1 MKQIKIDSEFIKLD
15 QLMKLADMVGSGGHA
30 KSMIQDGDVKVNGKV
45 EYQRGK
51 KIRPNDIVEVEG
63 IKIQVL

>member
-30 KSMIQDGDVKVNGKV
+30 KSMIIDGQVKVNGKV

-51 KIRPNDIVEVEG
+51 KIRSNDIIEVEG
-63 IKIQVL
+63 MKIQVL

>member
-30 KSMIQDGDVKVNGKV
+30 KSMIQDGEVKVNGKV

-51 KIRPNDIVEVEG
+51 KIRSNDVVEVEG
-63 IKIQVL
+63 MKIQVL

>member
-30 KSMIQDGDVKVNGKV
+30 KSMIQDGEVKVNGNV

-51 KIRPNDIVEVEG
+51 KIRSNDIIEVEG

>member
-1 MKQIKIDSEFIKLD
+1 MKQIKIDSDFIKLD

-30 KSMIQDGDVKVNGKV
+30 KSMIQDGEVKVNGKV

-51 KIRPNDIVEVEG
+51 KIRSDDVVEVEG
-63 IKIQVL
+63 IKIKVL

>member
-30 KSMIQDGDVKVNGKV
+30 KSMIQDGEVKVNGNV

-51 KIRPNDIVEVEG
+51 KIRSNDVIEVEG
-63 IKIQVL
+63 IKIKVL

>member
-30 KSMIQDGDVKVNGKV
+30 KSMIQDGEVKVNGRV

-51 KIRPNDIVEVEG
+51 KIRSNDIVEVEG
-63 IKIQVL
+63 MKIQVL

>member
-30 KSMIQDGDVKVNGKV
+30 KSMIQDGEVKVNGKV

-51 KIRPNDIVEVEG
+51 KIRSNDIVEVEG
-63 IKIQVL
+63 MKIQVL

>member
-30 KSMIQDGDVKVNGKV
+30 KSMIQDGEVKVNGNV

-51 KIRPNDIVEVEG
+51 KIRSNDIIEVEG
-63 IKIQVL
+63 MKIQVL